1 MFRIYISH
9 SIRGIKGTDATPE
22 DMAANNVKAIE
33 FTRTLKVMFPKIDFY
48 CPGEHDE
55 FVCIAFQDGML
66 TDTQILD
73 VDCKIIDDRDMVLA
87 WIPDQHVSNGML
99 IEAVYASMAGKTVT
113 VAKTVEQ
120 ARDIIHTV
128 LERCKR

>member
-9 SIRGIKGTDATPE
+9 SIRGIKGADATPE
-22 DMAANNVKAIE
+22 DMATNNAKAIE
-33 FTRTLKVMFPKIDFY
+33 FVRTLKVMFPKIDFY

-55 FVCIAFQDGML
+55 FVCIAFQDRML

-73 VDCKIIDDRDMVLA
+73 VDCKIIDSRDMVLA

-99 IEAVYASMAGKTVT
+99 IEAVYATMGGTLFA
-113 VAKTVEQ
+113 VAKTIEQ
-120 ARDIIHTV
+120 ARDIIHAELT
-128 LERCKR
+128 KRLR